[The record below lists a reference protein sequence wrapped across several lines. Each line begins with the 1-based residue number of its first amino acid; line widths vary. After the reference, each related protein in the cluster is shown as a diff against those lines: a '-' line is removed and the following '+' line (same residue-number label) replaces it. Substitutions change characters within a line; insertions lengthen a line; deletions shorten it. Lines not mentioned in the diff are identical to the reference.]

1 MVGVGAVAGAGAVEV
16 GLGFLGYQARLST
29 VAASPHTF
37 KTSLLPRTLPG
48 LACSRGSRLGA
59 RARAAAPALPPLR
72 LRLPLLRLRSPAS
85 FPSLHHLF
93 ARNGFR
99 RSPLLRLRVRR
110 VPGGVGVRG
119 GGVGVRG
126 GGVGLRGGG

>member
-1 MVGVGAVAGAGAVEV
+1 MLDAN
-16 GLGFLGYQARLST
+16 ST
-29 VAASPHTF
+29 V
-37 KTSLLPRTLPG
+37 PG
-48 LACSRGSRLGA
+48 LVCSRGSRLGA
-59 RARAAAPALPPLR
+59 RASAAAPALPPLR

-85 FPSLHHLF
+85 FPSLHHLL

-126 GGVGLRGGG
+126 GGVGLRGGGGLTEEGGLTTLAESRVAEDT